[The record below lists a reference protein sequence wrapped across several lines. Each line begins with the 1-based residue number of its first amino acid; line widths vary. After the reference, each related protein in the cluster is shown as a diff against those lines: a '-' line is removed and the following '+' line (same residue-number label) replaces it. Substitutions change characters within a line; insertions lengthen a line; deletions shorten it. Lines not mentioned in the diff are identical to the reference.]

1 MLQLNTENN
10 LNTDTYCTV
19 DTSLEAGYCSGAATG
34 MPHVYELPDK
44 KDCFQSS
51 CVVGPVEI
59 MSSKHSEGKYTTIG
73 DGQTSPLESV
83 TGGGG

>member
-44 KDCFQSS
+44 KDCFQSIS
-51 CVVGPVEI
+51 
-59 MSSKHSEGKYTTIG
+59 
-73 DGQTSPLESV
+73 
-83 TGGGG
+83 